1 MKKAM
6 VILLGAMVALCGCAG
21 TGTASVD
28 GNTDPV
34 ALKSEKVEESGWN
47 KALSSERENFTV
59 RSVATTYTADG
70 KAAAET
76 KLIYRF
82 DGDKLNFELSSSE
95 GGKAT
100 FVAEAYIET
109 SDTAC
114 RIWQR
119 TKEAGKWTDWE
130 GDEME
135 PEVLGG
141 VLGIAGDYGFA
152 KNRFALFS
160 YSDAEGGYTATAN
173 GLTTMKTELGTLAEN
188 VLEQLG
194 GDAEFTL
201 GKFVIKI
208 NGGKQSASIFE
219 IVIQPAVR
227 DAAPEGGAENG
238 DGIPDGG
245 TENGGGAES
254 GNGNGGSESGGGETP
269 DGGTEA
275 PDGGTEAPAAKPARV
290 RLTQLF
296 YDYGTTKV
304 TFPKDLPALGGESSG
319 GESSDGGT
327 SGDGSEGTT
336 DEGSEGGNG
345 AAQEGKGRTLPADD
359 PRAK

>member
-219 IVIQPAVR
+219 IVIQPAAR

-238 DGIPDGG
+238 DG
-245 TENGGGAES
+245 T
-254 GNGNGGSESGGGETP
+254 
-269 DGGTEA
+269 

-319 GESSDGGT
+319 GESSDDGT